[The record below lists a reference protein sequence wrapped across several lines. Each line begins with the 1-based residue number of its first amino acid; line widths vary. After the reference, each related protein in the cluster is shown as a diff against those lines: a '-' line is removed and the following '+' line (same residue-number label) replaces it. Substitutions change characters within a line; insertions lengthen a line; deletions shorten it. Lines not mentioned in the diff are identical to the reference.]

1 MKIVRIP
8 GGMSKLEGKTRIS
21 KGVNAKKWKIPGGH
35 DKIEW
40 KSFKKN

>member
-8 GGMSKLEGKTRIS
+8 GAKLEGKMRIS
-21 KGVNAKKWKIPGGH
+21 KAVNTKKWKIPGGH